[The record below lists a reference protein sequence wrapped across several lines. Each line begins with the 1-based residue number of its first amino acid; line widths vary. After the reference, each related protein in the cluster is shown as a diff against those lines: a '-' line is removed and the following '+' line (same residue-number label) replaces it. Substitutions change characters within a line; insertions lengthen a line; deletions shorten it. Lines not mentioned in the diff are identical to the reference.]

1 MPQVRR
7 GGRRDGL
14 RRGRPGRLAAAP
26 QGDLPAGL
34 RHPHDE
40 VGFPAEDIIFDPN
53 IFAVAT
59 GIEEHAAYGTDF
71 IDATRW
77 IKENLP
83 GALVSGGVSNVV
95 VLVPGQQRRARGDPR
110 RVPLPRHPGGH
121 GHGNR
126 QRRCLVVYDQV
137 DPELRER
144 IEDVVLNRRPDS
156 TERLLEIADKFNT
169 GDTKQEAIAEE
180 WRSLPVGERIT
191 YALVKGLDEHAET
204 DTEELRQ
211 EISARG
217 GRPIEVIE
225 GPLMDGM
232 NVVGDLFG
240 AGKMFLPQVV
250 KSARVMK
257 KAVAY
262 LIPFIE
268 AEKTEAEVAENRA
281 KGKVIMA
288 TVKGDVHDIG
298 KNIVGVVLQCNN
310 YDVVDLGVMV
320 PAQKILDAARAEKAD
335 VIGLSGLIT
344 PSLDE
349 MVNFATRDGAP
360 GLRPAAAHRRR
371 HHVAGAHRRQ
381 GRPEVPRA
389 GRVGEG
395 RLAFGAG
402 GGPAAVRRAAPQA
415 DGRGQGRLRL
425 AAGPAR
431 GQDDR
436 APARVDREG
445 PRSRPPRSTGAA
457 TARRCPTSSPP
468 RRRSCSDASP
478 AATAARVTQF
488 VRTFKDYPIAE
499 LRDYID
505 WGPFFLAWE
514 MKGRFPDILNNPATG
529 EAATQALPGRPA
541 DARRDHRPEV
551 AARQRGHRAVPGERG
566 GRRHRGLHRRVP
578 RDRGHHPAHAA
589 PAGPAPRGHP
599 QPGDVRLRR
608 AQGERAVRPRR
619 RLRRDRRARVARQG
633 QRVQGRDGRLQ
644 RDPAGGARRPL
655 GRGVRGADARAGQA
669 RLLGLRP

>member
-1 MPQVRR
+1 MKEGVEPFIEHARLCRKYGAAIVVMAFDEDGQADSLQRR
-7 GGRRDGL
+7 KEICRRAYDIL
-14 RRGRPGRLAAAP
+14 TT
-26 QGDLPAGL
+26 
-34 RHPHDE
+34 E

-71 IDATRW
+71 IDATRVDQGQPARCAG
-77 IKENLP
+77 LRRR
-83 GALVSGGVSNVV
+83 LQRV

-126 QRRCLVVYDQV
+126 QRRC
-137 DPELRER
+137 PGGLRPGR
-144 IEDVVLNRRPDS
+144 PRAARTHRGRRPQP
-156 TERLLEIADKFNT
+156 TPRLHRAAARDRRQFNT

-262 LIPFIE
+262 LIPYIE

-349 MVNFATRDGAP
+349 MVNFATEMERQGFDLPLLIGGATTSRAHTAVKVDQKYHGP
-360 GLRPAAAHRRR
+360 VVWVKDASRSVPVVAQLLSDELRPKLMAEVKADFDSLRARHAAKTTERPLVSIEKARELATPIDWSGYRPPVPHL
-371 HHVAGAHRRQ
+371 VAAQEKELLRRQ
-381 GRPEVPRA
+381 SGSDRRTVHAVRA
-389 GRVGEG
+389 HLQG
-395 RLAFGAG
+395 L
-402 GGPAAVRRAAPQA
+402 PDRRAA
-415 DGRGQGRLRL
+415 RLHRL
-425 AAGPAR
+425 GSVLPR
-431 GQDDR
+431 LGD
-436 APARVDREG
+436 EG
-445 PRSRPPRSTGAA
+445 P
-457 TARRCPTSSPP
+457 
-468 RRRSCSDASP
+468 
-478 AATAARVTQF
+478 V
-488 VRTFKDYPIAE
+488 
-499 LRDYID
+499 
-505 WGPFFLAWE
+505 
-514 MKGRFPDILNNPATG
+514 PDILNNPATG
-529 EAATQALPGRPA
+529 EAATSSTRTP
-541 DARRDHRPEV
+541 RRCSTRSST
-551 AARQRGHRAVPGERG
+551 RSGC
-566 GRRHRGLHRRVP
+566 
-578 RDRGHHPAHAA
+578 A
-589 PAGPAPRGHP
+589 PAASSGSS
-599 QPGDVRLRR
+599 
-608 AQGERAVRPRR
+608 
-619 RLRRDRRARVARQG
+619 RRARSATTSRSTPTSPARRWPRRCTQLRQQG
-633 QRVQGRDGRLQ
+633 QHREGIPNRAMSDFVAPGRAAA
-644 RDPAGGARRPL
+644 PSTSAPS
-655 GRGVRGADARAGQA
+655 
-669 RLLGLRP
+669 P